1 MRKYVLFTTII
12 LGSFT
17 SCLKEE
23 IPVLKHEPGDVIT
36 NEVNLSSNYKWQIYF
51 NLEENKVV
59 GQNIKTTWDLGFESD
74 PNNHRIILNSSKSMF
89 VYLTGQTNFQLVNDT
104 TGYTSSRKLD
114 EPNGDM
120 TKTAI
125 GDWTTGKI
133 YIIDRGYDEVGAHQG
148 FYKTKFLSADENA
161 FEFVI
166 AQLNSNQ
173 LDTVLLPVDD
183 TYNFSFF
190 NLSSGQQ
197 VIVEPPKE
205 EWDLV
210 FTQYTHIFYEPE
222 ETPYLVTGCLLNRY
236 NTNSLLDETLN
247 FDEAN
252 LETTTS
258 LELNNDIDEIGYD
271 WKEFSGST
279 YIIDSDK
286 TYIIEDQNGF
296 FYKWRF
302 IDFYSSTGDK
312 GNPVWEYQKL

>member
-1 MRKYVLFTTII
+1 MKNQILFAVIV

-23 IPVLKHEPGDVIT
+23 IPVPKHEPGDVLT
-36 NEVNLSSNYKWQIYF
+36 NEVNLSSNYKYQIYF

-59 GQNIKTTWDLGFESD
+59 GQNLKTTWDLGFESD

-89 VYLTGQTNFQLVNDT
+89 VYPTSETDFQLVNDT
-104 TGYTSSRKLD
+104 VGYTSNRKLD
-114 EPNGDM
+114 EPNGDI

-125 GDWTTGKI
+125 GDWTTAKI
-133 YIIDRGYDEVGAHQG
+133 YIIDRGFDEVGGHQG
-148 FYKTKFLSADENA
+148 FYKTKFLAADENG
-161 FEFVI
+161 FKFVI
-166 AQLNSNQ
+166 AELNSTQ
-173 LDTVLLPVDD
+173 LDTILLPVDD

-190 NLSSGQQ
+190 NLSTGQQ
-197 VIVEPPKE
+197 VMVEPPKE

-236 NTNSLLDETLN
+236 NTKSVMDETLN

-252 LETTTS
+252 IETTTS
-258 LELNNDIDEIGYD
+258 LELNNEIDEIGYD
-271 WKEFSGST
+271 WKEFSGNT
-279 YIIDSDK
+279 YITHSDK
-286 TYIIEDQNGF
+286 IYIIEDQNGF

-302 IDFYSSTGDK
+302 IDFYTTSGDK

>member
-1 MRKYVLFTTII
+1 MRKQFLILMLA
-12 LGSFT
+12 LGSFS

-23 IPVLKHEPGDVIT
+23 IPVPKHEPGDVIT
-36 NEVNLSSNYKWQIYF
+36 NEVNMSSNYKWQIYF

-59 GQNIKTTWDLGFESD
+59 GQNLKTTWDLGFESD

-89 VYLTGQTNFQLVNDT
+89 VYPTNETNFQLVNDT
-104 TGYTSSRKLD
+104 VGYTSNRKLD

-125 GDWTTGKI
+125 GDWSDGKI
-133 YIIDRGYDEVGAHQG
+133 YIIDRGYDEVGVHQG
-148 FYKTKFLSADENA
+148 FYKTKFLTADQNE

-166 AQLNSNQ
+166 AELSSNQ
-173 LDTVLLPVDD
+173 MDTMLLPVDNA
-183 TYNFSFF
+183 YNFSFF
-190 NLSSGQQ
+190 NLSAGQQ
-197 VIVEPPKE
+197 VMVEPPKD

-236 NTNSLLDETLN
+236 NTKSLLEETLN
-247 FDEAN
+247 FDEVG
-252 LETTTS
+252 LEIATS
-258 LELNNDIDEIGYD
+258 LELNNNIDEIGYD
-271 WKEFSGST
+271 WKEFSGNT
-279 YIIDSDK
+279 YITDSEK

-296 FYKWRF
+296 LYKWRF
-302 IDFYSSTGDK
+302 IDFYTSTGDK